1 MEMATRG
8 SRRVFLP
15 LTESSSVQ
23 MMMRSPSRPT
33 HTGAQWGEPSLMMVA
48 RWAKLRPSSKRVTVS
63 GSAIAMVV
71 LLTSCRLILSQ
82 GKAGFNGATPVAH
95 SNICHF
101 EERSDESLLSY
112 ACHSESAL
120 AVRNLLLRKPP
131 AAPSFSRSCERA
143 GTFLR
148 SRRDSAFID
157 FVIPNLL

>member
-33 HTGAQWGEPSLMMVA
+33 HTGAQWGEPSIMMVA

-63 GSAIAMVV
+63 GSAIAMVI
-71 LLTSCRLILSQ
+71 LLLFLPPDFVHRARPASMERPRRLIHMFVIS
-82 GKAGFNGATPVAH
+82 
-95 SNICHF
+95 

-131 AAPSFSRSCERA
+131 
-143 GTFLR
+143 
-148 SRRDSAFID
+148 
-157 FVIPNLL
+157 